1 MPFISYQTNFCN
13 THFISI
19 FLMDQR
25 AISGE
30 ANIEEGTKLLEKI
43 KGNNFHTH
51 ILFKKDSHDFQGRAK
66 KLSPLFCCS
75 IHFFYFSQLNNMG
88 NGSMVSIA

>member
-1 MPFISYQTNFCN
+1 MNCGSLGSVHGVEPIYPP
-13 THFISI
+13 
-19 FLMDQR
+19 L